1 MDVAPAITNNDASS
15 SFEDLRIPFG
25 QWLIE
30 RGLLI
35 EDKLNQALAAQ
46 KKLGKPLGEV
56 LITLNIL
63 SSEVVTKSLSEYLG
77 IPYDTL
83 NDLSLIDIELGRKL
97 PEAVAKRFCLIP
109 LKEEGG
115 KVVVAMHD
123 PLDII
128 AIDTIS
134 RKLDKPVRAVI
145 ATAAN
150 IQRTIEAVYH
160 GSDIHEKQLRDLVSL
175 ASEDS
180 EIVVEDVPDPQDLE
194 ADARDAPVIRF
205 VDLLL
210 MQAVKSRA
218 SDIHIE
224 PGPKRMS
231 IRMRV
236 DGVLQDMVPPP
247 HTMQAAVVT
256 RIKILGQM
264 DIAERRLPQDGR
276 FGIKPGGQEIDVRVS
291 VMPTIYGEKAVLRIL
306 NKNAISLDLGS
317 MGLEP
322 ELYET
327 LTKILDQP
335 HGIVI
340 VTGPTGS
347 GKSTTLYSA
356 LNHVKDPTKNISTV
370 EDPVE
375 YRMEGINQTQ
385 IRSNIGLTF
394 SSCLRTLLRQDPDV
408 ILVGEIRDKE
418 TMEIA
423 MKASLTGHLVLS
435 TFHTNDAVSSIS
447 RLRYMGLE
455 PYMIAT
461 TLNLI
466 VAQRLVR
473 RICEQCREPIELPEK
488 LLRRLNIDPKA
499 EDSTFYHGKGCPA
512 CNGTGYHGRMP
523 IFEFFVLNDH
533 LRRMILDG
541 ATESQ
546 LRDAARQAG
555 YGGLLESG
563 LARARKGLTTAEE
576 VIGTAFVEAE

>member
-160 GSDIHEKQLRDLVSL
+160 GSDIHEKQLRDL

-523 IFEFFVLNDH
+523 IFEFFVLNDR

>member
-523 IFEFFVLNDH
+523 IFEFFVLNDR